1 MIETLRLKNIVI
13 FIETIL
19 SFVLTR
25 KIDKYT
31 KSFYNIKNYRYIS
44 ASEIKKERE
53 NLNQLENLTEN

>member
-44 ASEIKKERE
+44 ASEIEKERE